1 MPFVTLYVPHGLDD
15 AKLEKCMREITDAG
29 ANTLENT
36 LTRLIRVTVFEA
48 DQERIYNGGEH
59 TDGINPVVTFRIG
72 PGRSAEAKDSFM
84 AQIAD
89 ILHDN
94 LGCPKETIR
103 EYVLDNNGPEHHF
116 CIGGKPKDFTKK
128 VK

>member
-15 AKLEKCMREITDAG
+15 AQLEKCMREITEAG

-36 LTRLIRVTVFEA
+36 LTRMIRVTVFEA
-48 DQERIYNGGEH
+48 DQERIYNGGDH
-59 TDGINPVVTFRIG
+59 TSEIDPVVLFRIG

-84 AQIAD
+84 AQIAE
-89 ILHDN
+89 ILHKN
-94 LGCPKETIR
+94 LGCSKERIR

-116 CIGGKPKDFTKK
+116 CIGGKPKDFSKK

>member
-1 MPFVTLYVPHGLDD
+1 MPFVTLYVPRGQDD
-15 AKLEKCMREITDAG
+15 KVLEKCMREITEAG

-36 LTRLIRVTVFEA
+36 LTRMIRVTVFEA
-48 DQERIYNGGEH
+48 DQERVYNGGEH
-59 TDGINPVVTFRIG
+59 TTEIDPVVLFRIG

-89 ILHDN
+89 ILHNN
-94 LGCPKETIR
+94 LGCPKERIR
-103 EYVLDNNGPEHHF
+103 EYVMDNNGPEHHF
-116 CIGGKPKDFTKK
+116 RIGGKLKDFTKK

>member
-1 MPFVTLYVPHGLDD
+1 MPFVTLYVPRGLDD
-15 AKLEKCMREITDAG
+15 AQLEKSMKEITEAG

-36 LTRLIRVTVFEA
+36 LTRMIRVTVFEA
-48 DQERIYNGGEH
+48 DQARVYNGGEH
-59 TDGINPVVTFRIG
+59 TDKIDPVVLFRIG

-84 AQIAD
+84 AQIAE
-89 ILHDN
+89 ILHRN
-94 LGCPKETIR
+94 LGCDKQSIR